1 MNLNERFEVSES
13 KQKALLEK
21 IKRLNIDVQKIEE
34 NFVRGG
40 GKGGQKINKTANCVQ
55 LFYSPLQ
62 ISVRVQRERKRSLN
76 RFLALRELLDQVEM
90 KISPETSERLKAYK
104 KIRKQKDRR
113 QRRGQEG
120 ELRGTQA

>member
-13 KQKALLEK
+13 KRKALLEK